1 MSMPEYPQYK
11 ESGVDWLGDIPR
23 HWAMSRVKFDSVVKA
38 RVGWHGLKSDE
49 FTDEGPYLVTGSD
62 FNGKTIDWSNCYHCT
77 EERYDQ
83 DQNIQLSDG
92 DLLITKD
99 GTIGKL
105 MLVTD
110 LPSRATLNS
119 GIFVVRPIKSSYKAE
134 FYYWMLQSSVFFDF
148 IALRQTGSTI
158 SHLYQETF
166 GNLPYGLPP
175 LDEQTQIVRFL
186 DHETAKIDA
195 LILEQERLIELL
207 QEKRQAV
214 ISHAVTKGLDPDVPM
229 KDSGVEW
236 LGEVP
241 AHWTIRKGSYIGR
254 LFGSDPVPE
263 SMVLEEGRIPFLK
276 VASLSASNIDVS
288 SWDWFVSSEYQGA
301 LRPAKN
307 FIVFP
312 KRGAA
317 IFLNKVNVVNRKAVI
332 DPNLMGWEISEGHVT
347 EFYAHVLKCRGL
359 SELADVSTVPQI
371 NNKHVA
377 PEMFPVPPVE
387 EQRGI
392 VRFLETRIQE
402 MERLNES
409 AKKSIELLME
419 RRSALISAAV
429 TGKIDVRNWQPPI
442 DESAFD
448 EDVHQAGMETTA

>member
-1 MSMPEYPQYK
+1 MSFQMY
-11 ESGVDWLGDIPR
+11 
-23 HWAMSRVKFDSVVKA
+23 
-38 RVGWHGLKSDE
+38 
-49 FTDEGPYLVTGSD
+49 
-62 FNGKTIDWSNCYHCT
+62 
-77 EERYDQ
+77 
-83 DQNIQLSDG
+83 
-92 DLLITKD
+92 
-99 GTIGKL
+99 
-105 MLVTD
+105 
-110 LPSRATLNS
+110 
-119 GIFVVRPIKSSYKAE
+119 SSYKDADFVGLDQVPSHWDILRFKQVFE
-134 FYYWMLQSSVFFDF
+134 EINERSATGEEELLSVSEYYGVKPRSQKIEEGEHLSRADSLEGYKLCNEGDLVMNIMLAWKRGLGVTDYRGIVSPAYAVFRLVRD
-148 IALRQTGSTI
+148 A
-158 SHLYQETF
+158 
-166 GNLPYGLPP
+166 LPYYYHYLLRSDEYIGYFKTFSSGVIDSRLRLYPEVFGRLTAIVPP
-175 LDEQTQIVRFL
+175 VDEQTQIARFL
-186 DHETAKIDA
+186 DHETAKVDA
-195 LILEQERLIELL
+195 LIREQERLIELL

-276 VASLSASNIDVS
+276 VASLSASNIDVA

-332 DPNLMGWEISEGHVT
+332 DPNLMGWEISGGHVT

-392 VRFLETRIQE
+392 VRYLETRIQE

-409 AKKSIELLME
+409 AKKSIELLKE

-429 TGKIDVRNWQPPI
+429 TGKIDVRNWQPPT

-448 EDVHQAGMETTA
+448 EDVRQAGMETTA

>member
-1 MSMPEYPQYK
+1 MSFSAYPEYR
-11 ESGVDWLGDIPR
+11 ESGVEWLDKVPA
-23 HWAMSRVKFDSVVKA
+23 HWQQVPLWTLFTRVKRTGFGGEELLSVYRDYGVIPKSSRDDNFNKA
-38 RVGWHGLKSDE
+38 SD
-49 FTDEGPYLVTGSD
+49 DLSAYQLV
-62 FNGKTIDWSNCYHCT
+62 
-77 EERYDQ
+77 EP
-83 DQNIQLSDG
+83 G
-92 DLLITKD
+92 DLAINKMKAWQ
-99 GTIGKL
+99 GSVAI
-105 MLVTD
+105 
-110 LPSRATLNS
+110 SQYR
-119 GIFVVRPIKSSYKAE
+119 GIVSPAYHIY
-134 FYYWMLQSSVFFDF
+134 SSVNSESSRYLHHLF
-148 IALRQTGSTI
+148 RSKEYI
-158 SHLYQETF
+158 SGYLANSKGIRVNQWDLEPQQHSRMPVL
-166 GNLPYGLPP
+166 LPP
-175 LDEQTQIVRFL
+175 LAEQFQIARFL
-186 DHETAKIDA
+186 DHETVKIDA
-195 LILEQERLIELL
+195 LIQEQEGLIELL

-236 LGEVP
+236 LGEGP